1 MFRPSKEVE
10 VSVRKAYEAEIYEK
24 FEIGTF
30 HEKDIVGEILKAG
43 FSYYESLLSTYLEK
57 SASID
62 MLAFILSEYD
72 GYLELSLKHKKNELE
87 EEESSFWVEYGSKSK
102 RAIKY
107 LAEKIVCHL
116 PNEVSRDLDHVEAL
130 SYCWI
135 AAEEMVSL
143 YMIREVSYS
152 LFPEDCY
159 VIISERTNY
168 NFIEFKCDKLEKAI
182 GEMNVNDFIRKST
195 NQEIFPFDY
204 HKQNDFLGE
213 AFKNHF
219 KLDYS
224 TTLGLIQH
232 LINAFEENGS
242 DIRSFRFVKNNMV
255 AALSEDFQK
264 YDVNKDIVLNILSG
278 FSLSKNNLTKRVLY
292 KPKQEYRAFGRSLFE
307 IETENGCEIL
317 FSKRMASEELTQ
329 LIVSV
334 CFRKLPKE
342 WIDLGPD
349 VKKSLDKL
357 SNYAGSWFESF
368 LLSFLNERKVQ
379 HVKSLKKIKVDGKTE
394 FIPDGVGEIDIIAIV
409 GESLHLI
416 ECKMVQFSSEP
427 TRYVDDV
434 VKFTRGEKSYA
445 QKFRRKIN
453 WVKENFGKIIKH
465 LENVGVDVK
474 NVKEVKPYMVTYY
487 PTIAASLINDFVC
500 LDHLDYIENHYKS
513 GKEEFLAPPPHNTLR
528 AAPHRASP

>member
-1 MFRPSKEVE
+1 MFRPSKEIE

-30 HEKDIVGEILKAG
+30 HGKDIVGEILKAG

-72 GYLELSLKHKKNELE
+72 SYLELSLKHKKGELK
-87 EEESSFWVEYGSKSK
+87 EEESSFWNEYGSKSK

-107 LAEKIVCHL
+107 LAEKIIYHL
-116 PNEVSRDLDHVEAL
+116 PNEVSSDFEHLEAL

-135 AAEEMVSL
+135 AAEEMVNL
-143 YMIREVSYS
+143 YMISEVSYS
-152 LFPEDCY
+152 LFPNDSY

-168 NFIEFKCDKLEKAI
+168 NFIEFKCDKLEKAVGDLDI
-182 GEMNVNDFIRKST
+182 NNFIRKIT
-195 NQEIFPFDY
+195 NQPPLLFDY
-204 HKQNDFLGE
+204 QKQNEFLGD
-213 AFKNHF
+213 AFKKHL

-232 LINAFEENGS
+232 LINAFEENS
-242 DIRSFRFVKNNMV
+242 SNIRTFSFVRDDMA
-255 AALSEDFQK
+255 AALAEDFQK

-278 FSLSKNNLTKRVLY
+278 FSLSKSNLTERVLY

-307 IETENGCEIL
+307 VETENGCEIL

-329 LIVSV
+329 LIQSV

-342 WIDLGPD
+342 WINLGPD

-357 SNYAGSWFESF
+357 SNFAGSWFENF

-379 HVKSLKKIKVDGKTE
+379 YVKSLKKIKIDGEAE
-394 FIPDGVGEIDIIAIV
+394 FIPDDVGEIDIIAIV
-409 GESLHLI
+409 GGSLHLI
-416 ECKMVQFSSEP
+416 ECKMVQFASEP

-434 VKFTRGEKSYA
+434 AKFIRGEKSYA
-445 QKFRRKIN
+445 PKFRRKIN
-453 WVKENFGKIIKH
+453 WVKENFEKIITH

-474 NVKEVKPYMVTYY
+474 NVKDFKPYMVTYY
-487 PTIAASLINDFVC
+487 PTIAASLIHDFAC
-500 LDHLDYIENHYKS
+500 LDHLDYIENHYNKPIHS
-513 GKEEFLAPPPHNTLR
+513 TTCGGA
-528 AAPHRASP
+528 